1 MDRSTPSGP
10 SAFVSTRSCGQ
21 KATKQEEEDEAIRKF
36 KIEYVLAQEQNGT
49 KPDPYA
55 ILLGLDTAVP
65 KRSNS
70 EKVSSFF
77 QCSNAKLGL
86 SWMLFGQSQQA
97 IVKHALCGMTTAVMA
112 VTGLVMLDSVLHT
125 ETTKQK
131 EDRAVED
138 FDRLGERLG
147 LTEARMAELK
157 AQAWADEARDF
168 AGRQELYRRRKA
180 ELRRSGP

>member
-1 MDRSTPSGP
+1 
-10 SAFVSTRSCGQ
+10 
-21 KATKQEEEDEAIRKF
+21 
-36 KIEYVLAQEQNGT
+36 
-49 KPDPYA
+49 
-55 ILLGLDTAVP
+55 
-65 KRSNS
+65 
-70 EKVSSFF
+70 
-77 QCSNAKLGL
+77 
-86 SWMLFGQSQQA
+86 MLFGQSQQA

-157 AQAWADEARDF
+157 AQAWADELETLLDGKSCTAE
-168 AGRQELYRRRKA
+168 GRPSCE
-180 ELRRSGP
+180 EVGPEYG